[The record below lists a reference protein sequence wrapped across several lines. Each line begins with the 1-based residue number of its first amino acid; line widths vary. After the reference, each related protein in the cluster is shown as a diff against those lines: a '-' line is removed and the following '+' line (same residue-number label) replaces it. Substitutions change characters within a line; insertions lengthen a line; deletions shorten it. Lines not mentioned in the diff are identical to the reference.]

1 MRLTSETWVSALV
14 RRIHGEGGFAAILRR
29 GNDQAG
35 AVFITIRE
43 RDGSVR
49 LLLPAPQS
57 LMETDERRFVERN
70 VADEDEVGRILASE
84 QRFDSDLWVVEVEG
98 LREPLADYLNV
109 VPEDRI

>member
-14 RRIHGEGGFAAILRR
+14 RRIHGEGGFAAVLRR

-49 LLLPAPQS
+49 LLVPAPQS
-57 LMETDERRFVERN
+57 LVESTDRRFAERN
-70 VADEDEVGRILASE
+70 VADEDEIGRILAGE
-84 QRFDSDLWVVEVEG
+84 QRFDSDLWVVEIEG
-98 LREPLADYLNV
+98 LAGPLADYLNV